1 MWDSIDLQFPQKY
14 LVGDG
19 VEGLGQVQEHSNTT
33 LFVIPCVKHFL
44 GESVEELFRISV
56 WHIPIL
62 VNVDNFVVK
71 TILINLF

>member
-19 VEGLGQVQEHSNTT
+19 VERLGQVQEHSNTT
-33 LFVIPCVKHFL
+33 LFVISCIKHFL

-56 WHIPIL
+56 WHIPVL
-62 VNVDNFVVK
+62 VNVYNFVVK
-71 TILINLF
+71 TILIHLF